1 MREKKCYISL
11 PITGRDL
18 NDVMERIAELKRK
31 LEDKGFVPV
40 SPFDRDVDF
49 NASHAE
55 HTREDIKMLIDCD
68 YILMGREWEYSVGC
82 RAELNAALACGMKI
96 MFEFA
101 ETITNLPH

>member
-18 NDVMERIAELKRK
+18 DEVRERIAELKRK
-31 LEDKGFVPV
+31 LQDKGYTPV

-49 NASHAE
+49 NATHEE
-55 HTREDIKMLIDCD
+55 HMREDVKMLLACDCV
-68 YILMGREWEYSVGC
+68 LMGLDWEHSVGC

-96 MFEFA
+96 MFERA
-101 ETITNLPH
+101 ETI

>member
-1 MREKKCYISL
+1 MKEKKCYISL

-18 NDVMERIAELKRK
+18 DEVRERIAELKRK
-31 LEDKGFVPV
+31 LQDKGYTPV

-49 NASHAE
+49 DATHEE
-55 HTREDIKMLIDCD
+55 HMREDFKMLIDCD